1 VLIINELKI
10 FEHDEFGKVRVVE
23 IEGKPYAV
31 AIDVAKALGYSD
43 PHVAIRN
50 HCKGVVKL
58 TTPTNGGLQ
67 ELKVIPEGD
76 IYRLIVKAAD
86 QSKNEEIR
94 AKAEKFERW
103 IFDEVLPTIR
113 RTGGYVA
120 NEDLFVETYL
130 PYVDEELKHLF
141 KLQLQ
146 TIREQNEKIK
156 MMQPKADYFDALVER
171 NLLTN
176 FRDTAKELHIKEKE
190 FIRWLSDKG
199 YIYRDKHGNLK
210 PYAKYVP
217 DLFQIKE
224 WKNDKTAGVQT
235 LITPKGKETFRLL
248 LNQN

>member
-1 VLIINELKI
+1 MNELKI
-10 FEHDEFGKVRVVE
+10 FEHEDFGKVRVVE
-23 IEGKPYAV
+23 IEGKSYVV
-31 AIDVAKALGYSD
+31 AIDAAKALGYSD

-103 IFDEVLPTIR
+103 IFDDVLPTVR

-120 NEDLFVETYL
+120 NDDLFIETYL
-130 PYVDEELKHLF
+130 SYVDEKIKQLF
-141 KLQLQ
+141 RLQLQ
-146 TIREQNEKIK
+146 VIREQNEKIK
-156 MMQPKADYFDALVER
+156 KLQLKADYFDALVER

-176 FRDTAKELHIKEKE
+176 FRDTAKELHIKERE
-190 FIRWLSDKG
+190 FIQWLLDNG

-210 PYAKYVP
+210 PYAEYVP

-224 WKNDKTAGVQT
+224 WKSDKTAGTQT
-235 LITPKGKETFRLL
+235 LITPKGRETFRLL
-248 LNQN
+248 IKVK